1 MKYEIKTDK
10 NIYEVTEEN
19 GCIIINTESLYKF
32 LTDLDECDAPMLI
45 MKEEEKEEESVDENR

>member
-19 GCIIINTESLYKF
+19 GCITINTESLYEF
-32 LTDLDECDAPMLI
+32 LIDLDECNAPMLI
-45 MKEEEKEEESVDENR
+45 MKEEKEEELVDENR